1 MNKFTRR
8 KFMGTGLAL
17 LLPQSAFGV
26 TSSDYDVV
34 VVGAGAAGLAAA
46 RSLIKKG
53 KNVILVEASQRIGG
67 RAHTDLSIFGVPY
80 DIGAHWLHNGSLNPY
95 NKYAKSE
102 GFDIY
107 PVPENYRLFSGSN
120 EEVDSVQLDMLWK
133 DVDKLSAAIGKA
145 SKSGRDEP
153 PSTITGHVD
162 GRWSNTAKFV
172 LGPWSVGKDFD
183 NFSTTDWWNSEG
195 GTDYFCSS
203 GYGTLVAHYGKGIDV
218 SLNTPVHQIDW
229 SGQGVVVETARGN
242 LKSKAV
248 IITVSTG
255 VLASDQ
261 IKFMPELPLEKRE
274 SFNEISMGNYD
285 HIALHFSQDVFGVG
299 SDGYLLFEIGEDGKG
314 FGTLANSAGS
324 GLAYCD
330 IGGSWALELQT
341 EDEATKVNYALGHLK
356 KLLGS
361 DIEKHYIK
369 GSATAWGLN
378 PLTLGSY
385 ASARPGSYK
394 MRKVLR
400 QPVGE
405 RVFFAGEACHSSI
418 WATVGGAHLSGAK
431 TARAVLRLLT

>member
-8 KFMGTGLAL
+8 QFMGTGLAVL
-17 LLPQSAFGV
+17 FPKSTFGV
-26 TSSDYDVV
+26 TSADYDVV
-34 VVGAGAAGLAAA
+34 VIGAGAAGLAAT

-53 KNVILVEASQRIGG
+53 KNVMLVEASQRIGG

-107 PVPENYRLFSGSN
+107 PVPENYRLFSNSN
-120 EEVDSVQLDMLWK
+120 EEVDSDQLAMLWN

-145 SKSGRDEP
+145 SESGRDVP
-153 PSTITGHVD
+153 PSAVTEHVD

-172 LGPWSVGKDFD
+172 LGPWSMGKDFD
-183 NFSTTDWWNSEG
+183 AFSTTDWWNSDG

-203 GYGTLVAHYGKGIDV
+203 GYGTLVAHYGKNINV
-218 SLNTPVHQIDW
+218 SLNTTVHQIDW
-229 SGQGVVVETARGN
+229 SGQGVVVETARGK

-261 IKFMPELPLEKRE
+261 IKFVPELPVEKRE
-274 SFNEISMGNYD
+274 SINEISMGAYD
-285 HIALHFSQDVFGVG
+285 HIALLFSQDVFGVG

-324 GLAYCD
+324 GLGYCD
-330 IGGSWALELQT
+330 VGGSWALELQT
-341 EDEATKVNYALGHLK
+341 EDDAFKINYALGQLK

-394 MRKVLR
+394 MRKLLR

-405 RVFFAGEACHSSI
+405 RVFFAGEACHPSI

-431 TARAVLRLLT
+431 TARTVLRLLT

>member
-1 MNKFTRR
+1 
-8 KFMGTGLAL
+8 MGTGLAV
-17 LLPQSAFGV
+17 LLPQSTFGV
-26 TSSDYDVV
+26 TSAEYDVV

-46 RSLIKKG
+46 RSLIEKG
-53 KNVILVEASQRIGG
+53 KNVMLVEASQRIGG

-102 GFDIY
+102 GFEIY
-107 PVPENYRLFSGSN
+107 PVPENYRLFSRSN
-120 EEVDSVQLDMLWK
+120 EEVDSDQLAMLWK
-133 DVDKLSAAIGKA
+133 DVDKLGSAIGKA
-145 SKSGRDEP
+145 SKSGKDVP
-153 PSTITGHVD
+153 PSMVTGHVD

-172 LGPWSVGKDFD
+172 LGPWSMGKDFD
-183 NFSTTDWWNSEG
+183 DFSTTDWWNSED

-203 GYGTLVAHYGKGIDV
+203 GYGTLVAHYGKDINV
-218 SLNTPVHQIDW
+218 SLNTPVHKIDW
-229 SGQGVVVETARGN
+229 SGQGVVIETARGK

-255 VLASDQ
+255 VLASGQ
-261 IKFMPELPLEKRE
+261 IKFVPELPQEKHE
-274 SFNEISMGNYD
+274 SFNEISMGAYD
-285 HIALHFSQDVFGVG
+285 HIALHFSRDVFGVG
-299 SDGYLLFEIGEDGKG
+299 EDGYLIFEIGEDGKG

-330 IGGSWALELQT
+330 VGGSWALDLQT
-341 EDEATKVNYALGHLK
+341 EDEAFKINYALGKLK
-356 KLLGS
+356 NLLGS
-361 DIEKHYIK
+361 DIEKQYIK
-369 GSATAWGLN
+369 GSTTAWGLN

-418 WATVGGAHLSGAK
+418 WATVGGAHLSGAE
-431 TARAVLRLLT
+431 TARTVLRLIF

>member
-8 KFMGTGLAL
+8 QFMGTGLAVL
-17 LLPQSAFGV
+17 FPKSTFGV
-26 TSSDYDVV
+26 TSADYDVV
-34 VVGAGAAGLAAA
+34 VIGAGAAGLAAT

-53 KNVILVEASQRIGG
+53 KNVMLVEASQRIGG

-107 PVPENYRLFSGSN
+107 PVPENYRLFSNSN
-120 EEVDSVQLDMLWK
+120 EEVDSDQLAMLWN

-145 SKSGRDEP
+145 SESGRDVP
-153 PSTITGHVD
+153 PSAVTEHVD

-172 LGPWSVGKDFD
+172 LGPWSMGKDFD
-183 NFSTTDWWNSEG
+183 AFSTTDWWNSDG

-203 GYGTLVAHYGKGIDV
+203 GYGTLVAHYGKNIDV
-218 SLNTPVHQIDW
+218 SLNTTVHQIDW
-229 SGQGVVVETARGN
+229 SGQGVVVETARGK

-261 IKFMPELPLEKRE
+261 IKFVPELPVEKRE
-274 SFNEISMGNYD
+274 SINEISMGAYD
-285 HIALHFSQDVFGVG
+285 HIALLFSQDVFGVG

-324 GLAYCD
+324 GLGYCD
-330 IGGSWALELQT
+330 VGGSWALELQT
-341 EDEATKVNYALGHLK
+341 EDDAFKINYALGQLK

-394 MRKVLR
+394 MRKLLR

-405 RVFFAGEACHSSI
+405 RVFFAGEACHPSI

-431 TARAVLRLLT
+431 TARTVLRLLT

>member
-1 MNKFTRR
+1 MNRFTRR
-8 KFMGTGLAL
+8 QFLGTGLAAL
-17 LLPQSAFGV
+17 FPHSTFGV
-26 TSSDYDVV
+26 TSADYDVV
-34 VVGAGAAGLAAA
+34 VVGAGAAGLAAT
-46 RSLIKKG
+46 RSLIEKG
-53 KNVILVEASQRIGG
+53 KNVMLVEASHRIGG

-95 NKYAKSE
+95 YTYAKSE
-102 GFDIY
+102 GFEIY
-107 PVPENYRLFSGSN
+107 SAPERYRLFYGSN
-120 EEVDSVQLDMLWK
+120 EESESDQLAMLWN
-133 DVDKLSAAIGKA
+133 DVDELSAAIGRA
-145 SKSGRDEP
+145 SNSGRDVS
-153 PSTITGHVD
+153 PSSVTEHVN

-172 LGPWSVGKDFD
+172 LGPWSMGKDFD
-183 NFSTTDWWNSEG
+183 DFSTTDWWNSEDG
-195 GTDYFCSS
+195 QDNFCSS

-218 SLNTPVHQIDW
+218 SLNTPVHKIDW
-229 SGQGVVVETARGN
+229 SGRGVVVETTRGKLN
-242 LKSKAV
+242 AKAV

-261 IKFMPELPLEKRE
+261 INFVPELPEEKHE
-274 SFNEISMGNYD
+274 SFNEISMGAYD

-299 SDGYLLFEIGEDGKG
+299 EDGYLIFEIGEDGKG

-330 IGGSWALELQT
+330 VGGSWARELQT
-341 EDEATKVNYALGHLK
+341 EDEAFKIDYALLQLK
-356 KLLGS
+356 NLLGS
-361 DIEKHYIK
+361 HIERHYTN

-378 PLTLGSY
+378 PLTLGAY

-418 WATVGGAHLSGAK
+418 WATVGGAHLSGVE

>member
-8 KFMGTGLAL
+8 QFMGTGLAVL
-17 LLPQSAFGV
+17 FPQSAFGV
-26 TSSDYDVV
+26 TSADYDVV

-46 RSLIKKG
+46 RSLIEKG
-53 KNVILVEASQRIGG
+53 KNVMLVEAAQRIGG

-102 GFDIY
+102 GFEIY

-120 EEVDSVQLDMLWK
+120 EEVDSDQLALLWN
-133 DVDKLSAAIGKA
+133 DVDELRAAIGRA
-145 SKSGRDEP
+145 SKSGRDVP
-153 PSTITGHVD
+153 PSTVTEHVK

-172 LGPWSVGKDFD
+172 LGPWSMGKDFD
-183 NFSTTDWWNSEG
+183 DFSTTDWWNSED
-195 GTDYFCSS
+195 GTDYLCSS
-203 GYGTLVAHYGKGIDV
+203 GYGTLVAHYGNGIDV
-218 SLNTPVHQIDW
+218 SLNTPVHKIDW
-229 SGQGVVVETARGN
+229 SGQGVVVETARGK
-242 LKSKAV
+242 LKSKVV

-255 VLASDQ
+255 ALASDQ
-261 IKFMPELPLEKRE
+261 IKFVPKLPEEKRE
-274 SFNEISMGNYD
+274 SFNEISMGAYD

-299 SDGYLLFEIGEDGKG
+299 EDGYLIFEIGEDGKG
-314 FGTLANSAGS
+314 FGTLANSMGS

-330 IGGSWALELQT
+330 VGGSWARELQT
-341 EDEATKVNYALGHLK
+341 EDEAFKIDYALWQLK
-356 KLLGS
+356 NLLGS
-361 DIEKHYIK
+361 DIKRHYIK

-378 PLTLGSY
+378 PWTLGAY

-405 RVFFAGEACHSSI
+405 RVFFAGEACHRSI
-418 WATVGGAHLSGAK
+418 WATVGGAHLSGAE
-431 TARAVLRLLT
+431 TARTVLKLLT